1 MSAATGRSRRGI
13 TGPDALVL
21 GGPPVEATLV
31 ALLAPFL
38 PHLLKVGEGLA
49 DDAARALAG
58 EAGRHIKAIWNRMRP
73 GLEEQPDQ
81 LRPASDL
88 AANPDDQAA
97 RGAFQYQ
104 LRNLLSADPAL
115 AEDIARLVDAA
126 GRAGVVATQGG
137 VAVGGSV
144 VADRG
149 SIGVIGTARDV
160 RLSAPTD
167 A

>member
-1 MSAATGRSRRGI
+1 MEAA
-13 TGPDALVL
+13 
-21 GGPPVEATLV
+21 LV

-49 DDAARALAG
+49 DDAARALAS
-58 EAGRHIKAIWNRMRP
+58 EAGRHVKAIWNRLRP
-73 GLEEQPDQ
+73 GLEAQPEQ
-81 LRPASDL
+81 LRPASDM

-104 LRNLLSADPAL
+104 LRNLLAGDPAL
-115 AEDIARLVDAA
+115 AEDIRNLVEAA
-126 GRAGVVATQGG
+126 EQAGVVATQGG

-160 RLSAPTD
+160 RLSAPPD